1 MINLTI
7 DGQTVEV
14 PAGLTVLEA
23 CRQAGVHIPT
33 LCDHPSLKPYGGC
46 RLCVV
51 EVEGMR
57 TLQASCTLPASAGMV
72 VRTNTPQVI
81 QARKFVLDMLF
92 SERNHFCM
100 YCQKSGGD
108 CDLQNA
114 AYELDMTHWLIQPG
128 WDAYSVDASHPYYV
142 FDHNRC
148 ILCRRCV
155 RACGELVGNF
165 TLNLENRG
173 ASTIVIADTG
183 LPLGESSCIRCG
195 TCVQICPTGALID
208 RNSAYLG
215 LDKDLQHI
223 ESVCTE
229 CSVGCAIDVAVRDNH
244 IVRID
249 GVWDSPISEGLLCEQ
264 GRYLALKS
272 EAERITAPMVRK
284 NGALEPVSWDEALQ
298 TVAERFS
305 ALNGGIAALASTR
318 LTAEALYAFKSLFS
332 DHLQSSLV
340 TTIEENFT
348 AVPTQAGYP
357 AGTLEDLKQADCVFV
372 AGADLSASHQVAG
385 FFFKRN
391 LPEPTQLIV
400 AAPEKTRLAERASF
414 DLRLNPGSDETL
426 FWGLVRLVQELGGS
440 QAEVPAGIDLSYYT
454 PEMVSEAT
462 GIPAETLTAAASLL
476 TSAGHPVFVFG
487 KGLIRQDSP
496 AAHQAL
502 FALAKLVHGRLVSV
516 RGKANSYT
524 AQAYGLTRAF
534 LPNGQQAAYLALG
547 DEQPTERICERVK
560 DIPFVVVQ
568 ASYRSALTDAAD
580 VVLPVE
586 MWAEQAGHFANLEG
600 RLQEAHPALVPGG
613 GIRSNQA
620 VLQDLASRLGAQLD
634 DGWQQSLLS
643 NMGVLAS

>member
-1 MINLTI
+1 MIGLTI
-7 DGQTVEV
+7 DGRTIEV
-14 PAGLTVLEA
+14 PAGTTVLEA
-23 CRQAGVHIPT
+23 CRRAGIHIPT

-57 TLQASCTLPASAGMV
+57 TLQASCTLPAFNGMV
-72 VRTNTPQVI
+72 VHTSTPKVD

-128 WDAYSVDASHPYYV
+128 WDAYQVDASHPYYV

-155 RACGELVGNF
+155 RACAELVGNF

-173 ASTIVIADTG
+173 ASTVVIADTG

-215 LDKDLQHI
+215 LDTHLEHTL
-223 ESVCTE
+223 SVCAG

-249 GVWDSPISEGLLCEQ
+249 GVWDSPVSAGLLCEQ
-264 GRYLALKS
+264 GRYLALPG
-272 EAERITAPMVRK
+272 EAERITKPMLRK

-305 ALNGGIAALASTR
+305 GLNGSIAALASTR
-318 LTAEALYAFKSLFS
+318 LTAEALYTFKALFS

-340 TTIEENFT
+340 TTIEEDFT
-348 AVPTQAGYP
+348 TVPFQAGYP
-357 AGTLEDLKQADCVFV
+357 AGSLQDLKQADCVFV
-372 AGADLSASHQVAG
+372 AGADLSTSHQVSG
-385 FFFKRN
+385 FLFKRN
-391 LPEPTQLIV
+391 LPENVQVIV
-400 AAPEKTRLAERASF
+400 ADPEKTRLAERASF
-414 DLRLNPGSDETL
+414 DLRLKPGSDETL
-426 FWGLVRLVQELGGS
+426 FWGLVHAIQDLGVTR
-440 QAEVPAGIDLSYYT
+440 AEIPSGVDLTRYT

-462 GIPAETLTAAASLL
+462 GITAETLTAAARLL
-476 TSAGHPVFVFG
+476 ACAANPVFVFG
-487 KGLIRQDSP
+487 KGLVQQDSP
-496 AAHQAL
+496 AALKAL
-502 FALAKLVHGRLVSV
+502 LALANLVQGRLIAI

-524 AQAYGLTRAF
+524 AQSYGLNHAF
-534 LPNGQQAAYLALG
+534 LPDGQQAAYLALG
-547 DEQPTERICERVK
+547 DDQPTERICERVR

-568 ASYRSALTDAAD
+568 ASYRSALSDAAD

-600 RLQEAHPALVPGG
+600 RLQEAHPALVPAGDV
-613 GIRSNQA
+613 RSNQA
-620 VLQDLASRLGAQLD
+620 VLQDLAARLGAQLD
-634 DGWQQSLLS
+634 DGWRQSLLS
-643 NMGVLAS
+643 QVGALEG